1 MRVDWGECV
10 WVSWNSH
17 VVFFEQV
24 GFGVERG
31 VVRIVFFLFFGFLIF
46 WFFNFLVLFFCLK
59 KKDFYLTVRLFDR

>member
-17 VVFFEQV
+17 VVFLEQV

-31 VVRIVFFLFFGFLIF
+31 VVRIVIFWVF

-59 KKDFYLTVRLFDR
+59 KKDFYLTVRFFDR